1 MYLSLLCSWV
11 WLPKKV
17 KRFKTP
23 SSSLSPS
30 SKLSLPPLSHN
41 MWQVRL
47 CGRFEDYQPKENAT
61 LEDAYQADAVET
73 HICLRHIDYVVRLVE
88 PRYQMQAHDTTKRR
102 AVRRLPPAKPPP
114 ASPQADPHANAA
126 ATPAP
131 SPSKLAPS
139 PKKPK
144 LEKLDPTAPDGG
156 PRRPDPRLPQQLPL
170 AAPSSSSIESSAKP
184 RFTVCVPLLGASPS
198 LGWEP
203 EVAARQALLAI
214 TEFVHE
220 SAAAKV
226 LLAHPDA
233 SVLEL
238 CRAQLER
245 GEAIG
250 GRVELVHREP
260 TAVPATFVV
269 APCNHR
275 LDCQDVGAPTHAA
288 PTGTAALGSAH
299 LVELPASDP
308 MREHLGTRWVVH
320 ARVPSVNPAM
330 PDPEGA
336 FDAQSI
342 QAVRLLS
349 LAWESALAQVGQKWS
364 DSFPPELVD

>member
-1 MYLSLLCSWV
+1 
-11 WLPKKV
+11 
-17 KRFKTP
+17 
-23 SSSLSPS
+23 
-30 SKLSLPPLSHN
+30 

-47 CGRFEDYQPKENAT
+47 AGRFADYQPRENAR
-61 LEDAYQADAVET
+61 LENAYQADAVET
-73 HICLRHIDYVVRLVE
+73 DICVRHIDYVVRLVE
-88 PRYQMQAHDTTKRR
+88 PRYQMQAHDHTKRR
-102 AVRRLPPAKPPP
+102 AVRRLPPGGAPP
-114 ASPQADPHANAA
+114 ASPKANPHATAA

-144 LEKLDPTAPDGG
+144 LEKLDPTSPDVG
-156 PRRPDPRLPQQLPL
+156 PRRPDPRLPKQLAS

-184 RFTVCVPLLGASPS
+184 QFTVCVPLLGASPS

-203 EVAARQALLAI
+203 DVAARHALLAI
-214 TEFVHE
+214 TEFVQE
-220 SAAAKV
+220 SAAAKI

-245 GEAIG
+245 CQAIG

-275 LDCQDVGAPTHAA
+275 LDGLGVSAPIHVAA
-288 PTGTAALGSAH
+288 PGLEAATRAAHPMHVGCRTAALGSAY

-336 FDAQSI
+336 FDALSI

-349 LAWESALAQVGQKWS
+349 LAWESALAQVGQTWS
-364 DSFPPELVD
+364 DSFPAELVD